1 MISNKM
7 MNFVKNTSAIRA
19 MFEEGKIMREKYGAD
34 NVFDFSL
41 GNPSVEPPVEVKNAL
56 LEILNNESPNFIHGY
71 TNNSGYEDIRE
82 YIANFMN
89 KEHGTTFKLN
99 NVIMTN
105 GAAGAMNI
113 ILKTILN
120 PNDEVIVF
128 SPYFGEYKNYI
139 ENYDG
144 KLCLVPVNNID
155 FQIDMELFEKNIN
168 KNTKCVIINTPHN
181 PTGAVYTEETI
192 KKLSEILNTK
202 QIEFNTSIY
211 LISDE
216 PYIKLAYDNVSIPFI
231 AKYYKNTFISY
242 SFSKSLSLPGERIG
256 YAIANSDMDDFED
269 IMFALNVANRICG
282 FVNAPSLFQRIIPYC
297 MDSKVDIDVYNKNR
311 NKLFEIIT
319 ELGFECVKPKGA
331 FYMFP
336 KSLIPDDVEFC
347 KEAKKYNLLI
357 VPGSSFGLPG
367 YFRIAYCVPY
377 EMIVKSIDSFK
388 KLADKYKRWLN
399 DKAMGRQIKKN

>member
-7 MNFVKNTSAIRA
+7 INFVKNTSAIRA
-19 MFEEGKIMREKYGAD
+19 MFEEGKIMREKYGAE

-41 GNPSVEPPVEVKNAL
+41 GNPSVEPPASVKNAII
-56 LEILNNESPNFIHGY
+56 EILNNESPNFIHGY
-71 TNNSGYEDIRE
+71 TNNSGYEDVRA
-82 YIANFMN
+82 YIADSIN
-89 KEHGTTFKLN
+89 KEFETSYNFN
-99 NVIMTN
+99 NIVMTN

-120 PNDEVIVF
+120 PDDEVIVF

-144 KLCLVPVNNID
+144 KICLVPVNKDD
-155 FQIDMELFEKNIN
+155 FQIDMNIFERNIN
-168 KNTKCVIINTPHN
+168 NKTKAVIINTPNN
-181 PTGAVYTEETI
+181 PTGAVYTEDTI
-192 KKLSEILNTK
+192 KKLSEILYKK
-202 QIEFNTSIY
+202 QKELNISIY

-256 YAIANSDMDDFED
+256 YIVANSDMDDFND

-297 MDSKVDIDVYNKNR
+297 MNSKVDIDVYDKNR
-311 NKLFEIIT
+311 NKLYEILT

-336 KSLIPDDVEFC
+336 KSLIQDDVEFC

-377 EMIVKSIDSFK
+377 EMIVNSFTSFK
-388 KLADKYKRWLN
+388 KLAEKYR
-399 DKAMGRQIKKN
+399 R